1 MGIAGARGTGRQD
14 EDGEHFDPDTQW
26 DVAQGV
32 APVLEAPEE
41 VNRPIDPGPA
51 IGLSR

>member
-1 MGIAGARGTGRQD
+1 MGAGRAGGHDD
-14 EDGEHFDPDTQW
+14 EDGEHFDPDTMW

-32 APVLEAPEE
+32 APVLDAPDSQG
-41 VNRPIDPGPA
+41 PIDPGPA